1 MPRAPKKVNHDDKNT
16 KEGENIQ
23 HKELNDSTIS
33 DITKNIEAL
42 NKMTKINE
50 MMEEHTKIKT
60 RIARLLDDIERL
72 RVRVNNM
79 ENIEAVSN
87 ADPVDETFVSNIL
100 NDIDD
105 EVAMFDQENDLYK
118 SVDLYEAIVKKI
130 GLCSCVLNNSEMKI
144 MLCGK

>member
-1 MPRAPKKVNHDDKNT
+1 MPRAQKKVNHDDKNT
-16 KEGENIQ
+16 KESENIQ

-50 MMEEHTKIKT
+50 MMEEHTLIKT
-60 RIARLLDDIERL
+60 RIVKLLDEIDRL
-72 RVRVNNM
+72 RIRVNNM
-79 ENIEAVSN
+79 ENIDAVSN
-87 ADPVDETFVSNIL
+87 VDTFDETFVSNTL

-130 GLCSCVLNNSEMKI
+130 GLCSYVLNNSEMKT